1 MNVGVNK
8 GKEEST
14 LDVSLSG
21 NKTPLDFPKGK
32 KERYKKHIYGK
43 VGQFLKQK

>member
-1 MNVGVNK
+1 MKVGVNK

-14 LDVSLSG
+14 LDSDD
-21 NKTPLDFPKGK
+21 KTPLDFPKGK